1 VPKLVRKF
9 RKERDYDDDRSKRV
23 FSDRKK
29 KQKQAQTAKR
39 MSFFETYGD
48 DSSQEYEDRRK

>member
-1 VPKLVRKF
+1 LVRKF